1 MISFELRPQNSKAE
15 QVVIFRDGQEIARCA
30 LAERTTRLAVLGYQ
44 APQASRNGFT
54 ANGRPVSRKIARLQ
68 QGNW

>member
-44 APQASRNGFT
+44 VPKAPQNGFT
-54 ANGRPVSRKIARLQ
+54 ASGRLISRKIARLQ
-68 QGNW
+68 QGGC